1 MHRPRLSL
9 TGTPMACS
17 PGAKR
22 RGAQAELQRTA
33 SRPPAWVSWMPA
45 GEQVT
50 AVEPAFNRLTL
61 FDPRLPHGVRAVEG
75 TRDPRRGR
83 LVVTGWFTEPTPF
96 FNGASFQ
103 AKDQGRA
110 HALVTRPPHRHKEGT
125 PDGW

>member
-1 MHRPRLSL
+1 MHGPRLSL

-17 PGAKR
+17 PSAKR

-33 SRPPAWVSWMPA
+33 SRPPAWVSWVLA

-75 TRDPRRGR
+75 TRDLRRGR

-96 FNGASFQ
+96 FNGALLLRNWEW
-103 AKDQGRA
+103 A
-110 HALVTRPPHRHKEGT
+110 
-125 PDGW
+125 